1 MFKISI
7 VIPNWNGKEKLEKN
21 LPEVLKVE
29 NVDEVIVVDDASN
42 DESVEFIK
50 QYYPQIK
57 LIEKAK
63 NEGFSSTV
71 NLGVKEA
78 LGDLV
83 FLLNTDAIPEK
94 DCIKKVLKYF
104 EDPRVLSIGFNTGG
118 NWSWAKWQ
126 DGYFWHYMS
135 RKEIETHET
144 LWVSG
149 GSGIFRKSVWNE
161 LGGFDINYDPFY
173 EEDLDL
179 GYRAVKRGFINFWV
193 KDAIVEHYKD
203 KGVIS
208 QNFSK
213 DKIASIAQRNQLMF
227 IWKNITE
234 QSLIQSHIFTLIKML
249 ITQPKYWFV
258 FLSALVHISDILKK
272 RAVEKRAQKLTDL
285 EIMNKFFSLKI
296 NKFTP

>member
-1 MFKISI
+1 MYKVSI
-7 VIPNWNGKEKLEKN
+7 VIPNWNGKDKLEKN
-21 LPEVLKVE
+21 LPEVLKIE
-29 NVDEVIVVDDASN
+29 NISEIIVVDDAST
-42 DESVEFIK
+42 DGSVKLLRENF
-50 QYYPQIK
+50 PQII
-57 LIEKAK
+57 LIEKEK

-71 NLGVKEA
+71 NLGVKKA
-78 LGDLV
+78 LGELV

-104 EDPRVLSIGFNTGG
+104 ENPKVFSVGFNTGG

-126 DGYFWHYMS
+126 EGYFWHYMS
-135 RKEIETHET
+135 KEEIDTHET

-149 GSGIFRKSVWNE
+149 GSGIFRKSIWDE
-161 LGGFDINYDPFY
+161 LGGFDENYNPFY

-179 GYRAVKRGFINFWV
+179 GYRAVKRGFINFWI

-213 DKIASIAQRNQLMF
+213 NKIANIAQRNQLMF
-227 IWKNITE
+227 IWKNILDKN
-234 QSLIQSHIFTLIKML
+234 LIRSHIFALMKKL
-249 ITQPKYWFV
+249 ITQPKYWSI

-272 RAVEKRAQKLTDL
+272 RVVEKRAQKLTDL